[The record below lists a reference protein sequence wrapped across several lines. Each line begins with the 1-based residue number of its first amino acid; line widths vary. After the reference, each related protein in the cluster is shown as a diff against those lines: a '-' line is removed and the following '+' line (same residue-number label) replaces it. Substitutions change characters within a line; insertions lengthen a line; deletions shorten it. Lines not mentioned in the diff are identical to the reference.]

1 MLQGKKI
8 LLGVTGSIAA
18 YKSAVLCRLL
28 IKEGCEVKVVMTNT
42 AKNFI
47 TPLTLSTLSGNPVYF
62 EINDEST
69 WNNHVELG
77 LWADLMVIAPCT
89 ATTLSK
95 SANGLADNMLTACYL
110 SAKCPVFFAPA
121 MDLDMWKHPSTVN
134 NLKKLSEFG
143 DRIIPVGH
151 GFLASGLYGEG
162 RMSEPED
169 IIQYIVEYFRE
180 KNDLTNKKVLIT
192 AGPTYEAL
200 DPVRFIG
207 NRSSGKM
214 GYALADQC
222 AERGAKVTIISGP
235 VQIKTHSPDV
245 DIVSVESAHQMYLA
259 ASAHYDDAD
268 IIILAAAVADY
279 TPVNVAAK
287 KIKKSDQQFSVELKR
302 TIDIAADFGKKKSKT
317 KILVGFALE
326 TDNEI
331 QNATKKLHTK
341 NLDIIVL
348 NTLNDTGAGFQHD
361 TNRITILDS
370 RGNNETYPL
379 KSKAEVAKDIVD
391 YIVNFLKLN
400 Q

>member
-1 MLQGKKI
+1 
-8 LLGVTGSIAA
+8 
-18 YKSAVLCRLL
+18 
-28 IKEGCEVKVVMTNT
+28 
-42 AKNFI
+42 
-47 TPLTLSTLSGNPVYF
+47 
-62 EINDEST
+62 
-69 WNNHVELG
+69 
-77 LWADLMVIAPCT
+77 
-89 ATTLSK
+89 
-95 SANGLADNMLTACYL
+95 
-110 SAKCPVFFAPA
+110 
-121 MDLDMWKHPSTVN
+121 
-134 NLKKLSEFG
+134 
-143 DRIIPVGH
+143 
-151 GFLASGLYGEG
+151 
-162 RMSEPED
+162 
-169 IIQYIVEYFRE
+169 
-180 KNDLTNKKVLIT
+180 
-192 AGPTYEAL
+192 
-200 DPVRFIG
+200 
-207 NRSSGKM
+207 M

-279 TPVNVAAK
+279 TPVNVAAQ

-379 KSKAEVAKDIVD
+379 KSKAEVAQDIVD
-391 YIVNFLKLN
+391 YIVNFLKPN